1 MSLEPCGQIYL
12 TTSVAVV
19 IFVFALPITP
29 KLFPNDGPLLVQ
41 PFNTL
46 NNIIHKLKMRV
57 RNKFNGSKQIGQSK

>member
-1 MSLEPCGQIYL
+1 MSLEPWGWIYFTITITL
-12 TTSVAVV
+12 S
-19 IFVFALPITP
+19 VFALPITP

-46 NNIIHKLKMRV
+46 NNIIHMLKMRI

>member
-1 MSLEPCGQIYL
+1 MSLEPLGQIYL
-12 TTSVAVV
+12 TTTVTVV

-46 NNIIHKLKMRV
+46 NSIIHKLKMRV
-57 RNKFNGSKQIGQSK
+57 RNKFNGRKQIDQSK